1 MAQAPTRRLSFR
13 WNGRAVEAR
22 EGDTVAAALYANG
35 IRLLARSRKRHRPQ
49 GLSGSFIG
57 PALGRVDGRPNVRL
71 DLEPVREG
79 LEARIQNVWP
89 CARFDL
95 LALAQLLPARRL
107 YAGFEHEIDV
117 RNGSWLYRCWEH
129 LLAFLAGMA
138 DPPDP
143 GLSPDAIAGRRLK
156 ADTVVIGGG
165 PAGCAAANEAAQRG
179 ERVLLV
185 TRGDGC
191 ARFARLMAAPAA
203 ALDPRVECLTG
214 MEAFGLYRR
223 GRFVA
228 CAPLRHDHGAAV
240 IEAGRVVLATGQR
253 SCPPIVPGNNLPGV
267 LDAHAAMTLA
277 SVHGVAPGRAVFVVG
292 TGAEVQLAERLRV
305 LGVTVVGTAPVRA
318 LRRIQGRREVTAVET
333 DRLIACDCV
342 VHAGPWR
349 GDSNLRFQAD
359 SEGLL
364 QLQPAAATSQVRL
377 VGADA
382 SEPVMVGSDRGD
394 AAMVCACMD
403 VSTGELARHV
413 EAGET
418 DVEVLKRL
426 TACGMGPCQGTPCWD
441 MMAASLA
448 TLTGAPVEN
457 FGRPSYRDPRRAITV
472 AQAAGLDGLLEP
484 ER

>member
-1 MAQAPTRRLSFR
+1 
-13 WNGRAVEAR
+13 VEAR
-22 EGDTVAAALYANG
+22 EGDTVAAALYASG

-49 GLSGSFIG
+49 GLSGSFVG
-57 PALGRVDGRPNVRL
+57 PVLGRVDGRPNVRL

-79 LEARIQNVWP
+79 LEAHIQNVWP

-95 LALAQLLPARRL
+95 LSLAQLLPARRL
-107 YAGFEHEIDV
+107 YAGFEHEIDI
-117 RNGSWLYRCWEH
+117 RNGTWLYRHWEH

-138 DPPDP
+138 VPPDP
-143 GLSPDAIAGRRLK
+143 TLSPDVIAGRRLK
-156 ADTVVIGGG
+156 ADTVIVGGG
-165 PAGCAAANEAAQRG
+165 PAGCATANEAAARG

-185 TRGDGC
+185 TRGDSC
-191 ARFARLMAAPAA
+191 ARFARMMEAPAP

-228 CAPLRHDHGAAV
+228 CAPLRHDGGAAV
-240 IEAGRVVLATGQR
+240 IEAARVVLATGQR
-253 SCPPIVPGNNLPGV
+253 SCPPLVPGNNLPGV
-267 LDAHAAMTLA
+267 LDAHAALTLA
-277 SVHGVAPGRAVFVVG
+277 SAHGVAPGRAVFVVG
-292 TGAEVQLAERLRV
+292 TGAEAQVAERLRA
-305 LGVTVVGTAPVRA
+305 LGVTVVGTAPVRM
-318 LRRIQGRREVTAVET
+318 LRRIQGRREVTGVET
-333 DRLIACDCV
+333 DRFVACDCA

-377 VGADA
+377 AGTDA
-382 SEPVMVGSDRGD
+382 NEPVMVGSDRGD
-394 AAMVCACMD
+394 GVMVCACMD
-403 VSTGELARHV
+403 VSTAELARHV

-448 TLTGAPVEN
+448 TLTGVPVEN
-457 FGRPSYRDPRRAITV
+457 LGRPSYRDPRRAITV